1 MHGKVGGRPSSFEGR
16 DDAHVAP
23 LQAVGKRT
31 LIEALATPESAD
43 GIPVQR
49 KASGEAPHEAVV
61 QRTPAAS
68 GASSGPGIVPPK
80 AGIDKVGFIDQSD
93 GANIRTGPVE
103 SGGKALRDRPL
114 PPATRVFVS
123 GTHPDAPQWWY
134 VTAYF
139 DNAIVRGYVQDVR
152 INIDL
157 PEPLAELHQI
167 ASGETAELFA
177 KQKFGGRSPMAM
189 TSATTRTSSST

>member
-1 MHGKVGGRPSSFEGR
+1 VECSTTSSR
-16 DDAHVAP
+16 
-23 LQAVGKRT
+23 
-31 LIEALATPESAD
+31 
-43 GIPVQR
+43 
-49 KASGEAPHEAVV
+49 
-61 QRTPAAS
+61 
-68 GASSGPGIVPPK
+68 
-80 AGIDKVGFIDQSD
+80 
-93 GANIRTGPVE
+93 RTGPVE

-123 GTHPDAPQWWY
+123 GTHPDTPQWWY

-167 ASGETAELFA
+167 ANGETAELFA
-177 KQKFGGRSPMAM
+177 KQKFGGGGHRWP
-189 TSATTRTSSST
+189 